1 MFGVVCTGFFVLV
14 FAYGLYEVRDI
25 PLLARIFPFWIS
37 LIALILS
44 LVQLVIEVRRWLA
57 PGGAY
62 GSDVADNAA
71 NKNLPARVVYGR
83 AVYYLSWLLGLY
95 LAIWLIGFVIAM
107 SLFIF
112 TFLRCEAKKT
122 WASSITMSLGS
133 ALFLVAV
140 SWIMTLY
147 WPEGW
152 LGEVLGL
159 PWPFK

>member
-1 MFGVVCTGFFVLV
+1 MLGVLFTGFFVLV
-14 FAYGLYEVRDI
+14 FAYGIYEVWDM
-25 PLLARIFPFWIS
+25 PLLARIFPLWIS
-37 LIALILS
+37 LIAFILS
-44 LVQLVIEVRRWLA
+44 LAQLAIEARRSFAPEPTHGSEFADLAPDMSLA
-57 PGGAY
+57 PG
-62 GSDVADNAA
+62 
-71 NKNLPARVVYGR
+71 LVYGR
-83 AVYYLSWLLGLY
+83 ALYYVSWLLGLY

-107 SLFIF
+107 TLFIF
-112 TFLRCEAKKT
+112 TFLRWEAEKSRESC
-122 WASSITMSLGS
+122 AVMSCCS